1 MPKAV
6 QTSLSLH
13 EVARRL
19 KVHYMTAYRY
29 VRSGRLPAQQHDGEY
44 AGDELAPI
52 ESLHGFF
59 LCA

>member
-29 VRSGRLPAQQHDGEY
+29 VRSGRLPAQQHDG
-44 AGDELAPI
+44 
-52 ESLHGFF
+52 
-59 LCA
+59 